1 MLLRIKYLAIIFAL
15 FLLVFLSQKPVF
27 MLYNNEFAEGL
38 AFTDYLMVMLHGLK
52 LDITVACYAMA
63 LPWLV
68 VFVSC
73 FVRLPVRKILTPY
86 YIILLS
92 VVAIIFVADA
102 TMYNFWKFKLNSSVF
117 MYTDRP
123 ADALA
128 SVSTWFVVLRFLWIV
143 ACAALYGWMFSL
155 VKSDK
160 LGIRS
165 EELGVSCSHSSHN
178 AHSTHTPLRR
188 SLLTKFLIP
197 IPSFLIIGGLLFLGI
212 RGGVDESTAN
222 ISDVYYSENQ
232 FLNHSAVNPTFNMLY
247 TMTKSEDFS
256 KEFQFFTDEERRAF
270 FEHYYN
276 TQSVDVDTLLYI
288 ERPNVLLVIWEGC
301 AGAFVEAVGGAPG
314 VTPNLN
320 RMAAEGVVFTNCYAN
335 SYRTDRG
342 VLCTLSG
349 WLGMPTASLMKQ
361 TDKSSTL
368 PALAGSMAAEG
379 YTTDFWYGGD
389 VGFTNMNSYL
399 YETGYQQ
406 VKGDTYFS
414 LKDRNY
420 SKWGVPDHVVLD
432 TVAANILRRPSDQR
446 WMTTVLTLS
455 SHEPWEVPYS
465 RLEEKKSNTMAYTDD
480 CLGKLIEQ
488 LKQSP
493 QWDNL
498 LVVILPDH
506 SIRTQDGQ
514 QNSDYYV
521 AHIPMVWTGGAVRS
535 PRTVSTLMAQ
545 SDLAAT
551 LLGQLG
557 IPHDDFIF
565 SRDIMSSTYTSPSAF
580 HTFSNGMSLIDPAG
594 VITYDNE
601 AQRVIHSDSFGEDS
615 INVDSMLNH
624 ARAILQTVYE
634 DAGRR

>member
-1 MLLRIKYLAIIFAL
+1 
-15 FLLVFLSQKPVF
+15 

-38 AFTDYLMVMLHGLK
+38 AFTDYLMVMLHGLN
-52 LDITVACYAMA
+52 LDITVACYAMV

-68 VFVSC
+68 VLISC
-73 FVRLPVRKILTPY
+73 FVRLPLRKILGTY
-86 YIILLS
+86 YILLLS

-128 SVSTWFVVLRFLWIV
+128 SVSTWFVVLRLLWIV
-143 ACAALYGWMFSL
+143 ACAVLYGWLFWK
-155 VKSDK
+155 VTP
-160 LGIRS
+160 IRS
-165 EELGVSCSHSSHN
+165 EESLARRSQLGV
-178 AHSTHTPLRR
+178 
-188 SLLTKFLIP
+188 
-197 IPSFLIIGGLLFLGI
+197 FLIIGGLLFLGI

-256 KEFQFFTDEERRAF
+256 KEFQFFTDEERRPL

-276 TQSVDVDTLLYI
+276 THSVDVDTLLYI
-288 ERPNVLLVIWEGC
+288 GRPNVLLVLWEGC
-301 AGAFVEAVGGAPG
+301 AGAFVEAVGGAPD

-320 RMAAEGVVFTNCYAN
+320 RLAAEGVVFTNCYAN

-406 VKGDTYFS
+406 VRGDTYFS

-432 TVAANILRRPSDQR
+432 SVAANILRRPSGQR

-465 RLEEKKSNTMAYTDD
+465 RLSDKKSNSMAYTDD
-480 CLGKLIEQ
+480 CLGKLIER

-498 LVVILPDH
+498 LVVVLPDH

-557 IPHDDFIF
+557 IAHDDFIF
-565 SRDIMSSTYTSPSAF
+565 SRDIMSSTYASPSAF

-594 VITYDNE
+594 VVTYDNE